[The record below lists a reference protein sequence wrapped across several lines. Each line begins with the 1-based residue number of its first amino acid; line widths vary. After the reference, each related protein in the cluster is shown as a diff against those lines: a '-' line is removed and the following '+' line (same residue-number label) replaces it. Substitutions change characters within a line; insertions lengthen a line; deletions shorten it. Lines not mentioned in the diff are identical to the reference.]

1 MTTTTEERDEEL
13 SETRKHR
20 VKIKTAVVFA
30 ESGKYETALEVL
42 PQDIFEL
49 WNDTLDENDAEEEDG
64 YFPTS
69 DSLVKWLNI
78 EILRWLQS
86 SENTLMLH
94 HDIRNQ
100 AFGESLDPVKL
111 NELGK
116 WESHL
121 DRKLERTLSMLIKLK
136 ELRPAA

>member
-1 MTTTTEERDEEL
+1 M
-13 SETRKHR
+13 
-20 VKIKTAVVFA
+20 
-30 ESGKYETALEVL
+30 L

-49 WNDTLDENDAEEEDG
+49 WNDTLDEYDAEEEDG

-86 SENTLMLH
+86 SENTLLLH

-100 AFGESLDPVKL
+100 AFGESLDPAKL

-116 WESHL
+116 WESLL

-136 ELRPAA
+136 ELRPEA